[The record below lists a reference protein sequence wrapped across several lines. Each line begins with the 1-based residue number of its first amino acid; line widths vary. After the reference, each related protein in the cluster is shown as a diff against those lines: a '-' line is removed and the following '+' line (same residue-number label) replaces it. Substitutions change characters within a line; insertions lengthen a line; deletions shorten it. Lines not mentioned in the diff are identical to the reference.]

1 MNRRVKRHW
10 IFTRTLQH
18 GRPAEIKPDRTIF
31 TQGLKILPT
40 QINYIK
46 KQEIQI
52 I

>member
-1 MNRRVKRHW
+1 MNTTSH
-10 IFTRTLQH
+10 QH
-18 GRPAEIKPDRTIF
+18 GGSAETKPDSTIF

-40 QINYIK
+40 HINYIK